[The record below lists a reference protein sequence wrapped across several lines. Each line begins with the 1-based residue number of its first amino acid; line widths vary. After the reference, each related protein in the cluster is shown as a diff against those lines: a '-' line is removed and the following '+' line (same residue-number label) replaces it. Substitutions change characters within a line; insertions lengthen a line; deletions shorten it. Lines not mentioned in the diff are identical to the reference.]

1 MAEFFGGYW
10 HDEDFGLA
18 HCSAY
23 GDKPGR
29 KIWIWVLARQGMI
42 WEDLL
47 TDADGQYVAGDS
59 DILTRPTAGPPGFD
73 WKSIYGLFL
82 KGQEDA
88 RQLAYVQAAEEFQ
101 SCLKQDPNYLPA
113 LVELA
118 ALANR
123 RADPAAALDFVRRAL
138 SIDTYDPGANYQFGL
153 ASAALVTAPPGTA
166 LAWPRP
172 GQRQRESHRQ
182 YPQPRRPATLRL
194 RPTAP
199 GRRRRCGRRA
209 DRPARTRPAQPL
221 RAF

>member
-88 RQLAYVQAAEEFQ
+88 RQRAYVQAAEEFQ

-113 LVELA
+113 LGELA

-123 RADPAAALDFVRRAL
+123 RADPAAALHFVRRAL

-153 ASAALVTAPPGTA
+153 ASAALGHRAARDGFSLAAP
-166 LAWPRP
+166 WPAPKRVSP
-172 GQRQRESHRQ
+172 AI
-182 YPQPRRPATLRL
+182 PATST
-194 RPTAP
+194 PCNSAP
-199 GRRRRCGRRA
+199 APNGSGA
-209 DRPARTRPAQPL
+209 TPPVRTPR
-221 RAF
+221 

>member
-29 KIWIWVLARQGMI
+29 KIWIWGLACQGMI

-88 RQLAYVQAAEEFQ
+88 RQRAYVQAAEEFQ

-123 RADPAAALDFVRRAL
+123 RADPAAALHFVRRAL

-153 ASAALVTAPPGTA
+153 ASAALGHRADARDGFSLAAP
-166 LAWPRP
+166 WPAPKRVSP
-172 GQRQRESHRQ
+172 AI
-182 YPQPRRPATLRL
+182 PATST
-194 RPTAP
+194 PCNSAP
-199 GRRRRCGRRA
+199 APNGSGA
-209 DRPARTRPAQPL
+209 TPPVRTPR
-221 RAF
+221 